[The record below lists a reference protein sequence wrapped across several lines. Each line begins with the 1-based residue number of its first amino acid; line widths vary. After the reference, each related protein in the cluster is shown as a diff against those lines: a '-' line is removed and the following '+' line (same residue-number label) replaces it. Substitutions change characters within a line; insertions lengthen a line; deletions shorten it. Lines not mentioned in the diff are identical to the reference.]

1 MLFDNH
7 RNVKFFNIWKNGK
20 MKTNN
25 WKYIKKLEQE
35 IYILNQVLNC
45 AWIFISFDVSAS
57 TLELLVR
64 TVTLGDFGVS
74 TWLHSKLNSN
84 SNR

>member
-35 IYILNQVLNC
+35 IYILNQVLKLCMNFYLVRC
-45 AWIFISFDVSAS
+45 FGFHFGATRKNGDFRWLRGFNLA
-57 TLELLVR
+57 TLEVEL
-64 TVTLGDFGVS
+64 
-74 TWLHSKLNSN
+74 KQ
-84 SNR
+84 